1 MFALFRRAHAP
12 RVASQGRAFLR
23 LEALEWRDQPDATT
37 VTPPVALPTTPGVVA
52 PTPPAITNFTAED
65 YGNGLFLISGQVT
78 DTNSGGLTVTFGGG
92 TSASGLT
99 VTTNADGTFNK
110 VVHLRTDG
118 TDGGY
123 LSATTVDGNG
133 LSSQAVQVLL
143 NPTSTNLAPAPPA
156 IINFTAEQLGNG
168 KFVITGQVVAV
179 NPGGLT
185 VTCGGETSASGM
197 TTTTNADGTF
207 SLTVQLRTDGTD
219 SGYLTATTVVGGLS
233 SSPVEVFLAPT
244 TS

>member
-1 MFALFRRAHAP
+1 
-12 RVASQGRAFLR
+12 VASQGRVFLR
-23 LEALEWRDQPDATT
+23 LEALEWRDQPDAT
-37 VTPPVALPTTPGVVA
+37 PVALSLSLPTNPGILA
-52 PTPPAITNFTAED
+52 PTPPAITNFTAENF
-65 YGNGLFLISGQVT
+65 GNGLFLISGQVA
-78 DTNSGGLTVTFGGG
+78 DTHPGGLTVTFGGG

-110 VVHLRTDG
+110 TIQLRTDG

-123 LSATTVDGNG
+123 LTATTVDSNG

-143 NPTSTNLAPAPPA
+143 NPNSANLAPAPPT

-168 KFVITGQVVAV
+168 QFLITGQVVAA

-207 SLTVQLRTDGTD
+207 RLVVQLRTDGTD
-219 SGYLTATTVVGGLS
+219 FGYLSATTVDGNGLS

-244 TS
+244 NS